1 MTFRIFAA
9 SLLLVPLVDGLPL
22 RRIAGRPDLSNNGGL
37 LTRYVA
43 MGRRHHRRRSSRRPS
58 TTAPSGVPTRR
69 SSPVRPA
76 RPTSTPPSTCR
87 AARAPFVNN
96 VTQARVDNQ
105 PPTSPCALR
114 RQDQVPFLSNVAV
127 PGAHVIDAFTNTD
140 PTSGPNALTS
150 VILGGRSQVEAMA
163 EARPTFVSVWLG
175 NNDVLG
181 ALTSSANPGNPA
193 LVTSEAAFE
202 SAYTRVLDSIATTSA
217 SAALFAVADV
227 TVIPYSSSGSIYWC
241 LKNGVCPGV
250 PSGGFPAVFTVSNNC
265 APGAAVP
272 GAKGDSILVPWTVG
286 VPKLSAAQAGVPQ
299 VLDCSVDAQV
309 VTPFEYKTM
318 RDAVAGYNAFIAAQA
333 AQRNWAFVD
342 PNPPLLAA
350 KADQPLVAQQA
361 FPKIALFPCFP
372 GKPCGSKLNPGPA
385 VLFGTY
391 FSLDGVHPSEAAHR
405 LLADSLISAV
415 NRTYGTGIP
424 FAGP

>member
-9 SLLLVPLVDGLPL
+9 SLLLVPLVTGCRSDESL
-22 RRIAGRPDLSNNGGL
+22 AAPDLSNNGGL

-43 MGRRHHRRRSSRRPS
+43 MGNSITAGFQSAGINDSTQRRSYAAIFARQAR
-58 TTAPSGVPTRR
+58 APYFY
-69 SSPVRPA
+69 
-76 RPTSTPPSTCR
+76 
-87 AARAPFVNN
+87 AALNMPGCPAPFVNN

-227 TVIPYSSSGSIYWC
+227 TVIPYSSSGSTYWC

-391 FSLDGVHPSEAAHR
+391 FSLDGVHPSEVAHR